1 MLCQHELAPSY
12 LLLLLLLLIHMIYE
26 DEDMIY
32 EESFL
37 MSGAASAQVHVHPL
51 LLLCF
56 MCSSKH
62 QWTLCTLE
70 VQAVCLMVH

>member
-1 MLCQHELAPSY
+1 
-12 LLLLLLLLIHMIYE
+12 
-26 DEDMIY
+26 
-32 EESFL
+32 
-37 MSGAASAQVHVHPL
+37 MSGAASAQFDVHPL

-62 QWTLCTLE
+62 KWTLCTLE